1 MPPDRP
7 DTDALRADRAD
18 LAAALHDDLVY
29 LDLGVWTGATARSSS
44 PFDPGRHAFFGSGRH
59 DRALL
64 IGPGTTGTTA
74 RFVLGTRSTV
84 DTVASTPSPRP
95 DLIALARTLNTLEV
109 DPDVDPEMNPVDGA
123 AWRHHDPAG
132 ASPELWFGLEGLPL
146 SVEHAGPW
154 LAPSHI
160 DPNDIKRVI
169 IDAVR
174 DAWVVP
180 HDDEEADEDE
190 DIFAV

>member
-1 MPPDRP
+1 MPSTRAA
-7 DTDALRADRAD
+7 TDALRADRED

-29 LDLGVWTGATARSSS
+29 LDLGVWTGATGRGSR
-44 PFDPGRHAFFGSGRH
+44 PFDPGRHAFSGSGRH

-64 IGPGTTGTTA
+64 IGPGTAGTTA
-74 RFVLGTRSTV
+74 RFVLGTRSFFDV
-84 DTVASTPSPRP
+84 VPSTPSARP
-95 DLIALARTLNTLEV
+95 DLVALARTLNALEV
-109 DPDVDPEMNPVDGA
+109 NPADGA

-160 DPNDIKRVI
+160 GPNDIKRVI

-180 HDDEEADEDE
+180 HDDEEADEGE